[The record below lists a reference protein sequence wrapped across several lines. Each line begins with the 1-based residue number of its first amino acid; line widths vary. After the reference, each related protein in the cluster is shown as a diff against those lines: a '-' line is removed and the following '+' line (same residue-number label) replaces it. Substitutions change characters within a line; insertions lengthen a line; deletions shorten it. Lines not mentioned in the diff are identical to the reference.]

1 MPTAK
6 HRVQVLMHDN
16 LEQEIKSM
24 ARSYGLTQSKLCSLL
39 IEDAVR
45 TNGGVL
51 RLWRQS

>member
-16 LEQEIKSM
+16 LERQVKDM
-24 ARSYGLTQSKLCSLL
+24 ARGYGLTQSKLCALL
-39 IEDAVR
+39 IEDAMR